1 MMWRLWSCTLLFCAL
16 VLGLAVLASDAQGQ
30 VANNQCT
37 KEQDKQTTSG
47 LTGTLTFTDSCGT
60 QTGQWEMIV
69 NGAPATVSVTI
80 NGVMPGGTAS
90 ALTTST
96 STSSTV
102 LQTAGGPYSTY
113 SIAYTLTGGTSPTL
127 TFNRLATTAKS
138 VNGFPS
144 NPSFTGAGVNRACD
158 VDGVVHKT
166 INSCACYFANQ
177 GLSGGLVNTNYV
189 ETFGTNPFV
198 CAGQKEQLTIY
209 FGTGL
214 AGTQCNTANPLC
226 WVTNVPIVV
235 PAGGDMIG
243 TGIVTVGVGDPSGGT
258 EIGFGTSYPA
268 IVGAPAAPT
277 VTCFNNGNGTWN
289 TGQTGYFKTFYVN
302 NLEGSDGATTAA
314 YTNPSSEVSLAA
326 CGTNSEFTVTYPAAA
341 GTSPF
346 QAQDVGVASA
356 TASGAEVVNVGNSSD
371 MTCGTGGGGTVGVVD
386 SNQCKIAAA
395 CTTPFN
401 PLSVGCFTVKSPGA
415 TTDSSHAVLQVIDET
430 NAFLTVGGA
439 QLTSTFGQLISRITM
454 NCNNGAPSN
463 VTPAANE
470 PNIGI
475 WMRNAQEAAYLTG
488 AGVGGPCGGYASTPG
503 AYLVISEP
511 DGGVQGFNP
520 GPGPNAG
527 QFFDL
532 IVEPLT
538 SQNLT
543 ITATQSSFNL
553 RTAGP
558 GNTSGSIWVTGAGTL
573 FTAVGVHNEDFD
585 GGDGYRCDGGA
596 AMTIVGGEC
605 VSTSATKGCFHRY
618 STCRYMSV
626 TGAMNDNAVVKPTVV
641 DDARGITITQPVGLA
656 PMNYESLTYV
666 QKNVLATAQSGIST
680 ATTITGM
687 VFGVEAGATY
697 QLDCALKYGASAA
710 TAAFNVNLTGPAAPT
725 LLSWTLDGGTATNAF
740 GTAGAATTYTALA
753 LPVDTGFASG
763 NFPANVHLTLTNGTT
778 AGSITVQAAASGTG
792 TVSVAAGS
800 ECHLTPRGY

>member
-1 MMWRLWSCTLLFCAL
+1 MMWKLWSCTLLFCAL

-189 ETFGTNPFV
+189 ETFGTNPFI

-258 EIGFGTSYPA
+258 AIGFG
-268 IVGAPAAPT
+268 
-277 VTCFNNGNGTWN
+277 
-289 TGQTGYFKTFYVN
+289 
-302 NLEGSDGATTAA
+302 
-314 YTNPSSEVSLAA
+314 
-326 CGTNSEFTVTYPAAA
+326 
-341 GTSPF
+341 
-346 QAQDVGVASA
+346 
-356 TASGAEVVNVGNSSD
+356 
-371 MTCGTGGGGTVGVVD
+371 
-386 SNQCKIAAA
+386 
-395 CTTPFN
+395 
-401 PLSVGCFTVKSPGA
+401 
-415 TTDSSHAVLQVIDET
+415 
-430 NAFLTVGGA
+430 
-439 QLTSTFGQLISRITM
+439 STFF
-454 NCNNGAPSN
+454 C
-463 VTPAANE
+463 
-470 PNIGI
+470 
-475 WMRNAQEAAYLTG
+475 
-488 AGVGGPCGGYASTPG
+488 
-503 AYLVISEP
+503 
-511 DGGVQGFNP
+511 
-520 GPGPNAG
+520 
-527 QFFDL
+527 
-532 IVEPLT
+532 
-538 SQNLT
+538 
-543 ITATQSSFNL
+543 
-553 RTAGP
+553 
-558 GNTSGSIWVTGAGTL
+558 
-573 FTAVGVHNEDFD
+573 
-585 GGDGYRCDGGA
+585 
-596 AMTIVGGEC
+596 
-605 VSTSATKGCFHRY
+605 
-618 STCRYMSV
+618 
-626 TGAMNDNAVVKPTVV
+626 
-641 DDARGITITQPVGLA
+641 
-656 PMNYESLTYV
+656 TYV
-666 QKNVLATAQSGIST
+666 SDS
-680 ATTITGM
+680 
-687 VFGVEAGATY
+687 
-697 QLDCALKYGASAA
+697 
-710 TAAFNVNLTGPAAPT
+710 
-725 LLSWTLDGGTATNAF
+725 
-740 GTAGAATTYTALA
+740 
-753 LPVDTGFASG
+753 
-763 NFPANVHLTLTNGTT
+763 
-778 AGSITVQAAASGTG
+778 
-792 TVSVAAGS
+792 
-800 ECHLTPRGY
+800 